1 MNIVVLDGAVVNP
14 GDLSWGQISEHGS
27 LKVYDHTSDDELIAR
42 AKEAEILLTNKR
54 VINRSTMKQLP
65 KLKLICLLATGYN
78 NVDVAAAKELGI
90 TVCNAVG
97 YGSMAVAQHVFAL
110 ILSATNFVVDH
121 STGVHKG
128 TWTEKNVWSYWKSPL
143 IELADKKIGIY
154 GFGKIG
160 NKVADIAMSFGMK
173 VLSTHKHP
181 TRDARQGVRFVD
193 INTLCKESD
202 FITLHAPL
210 TSSNQ
215 GLINK
220 ELLSFMKPSAFLVNT
235 GRGGLVNESDL
246 KTALENNVIRGAGI
260 DVLSSEPPPSSH
272 PLIGV
277 KNCII
282 TPHNAWAAKNAR
294 QRLIEIVGENIASF
308 LKGKPI
314 NIVT

>member
-1 MNIVVLDGAVVNP
+1 MNIVVLDGGVVNP
-14 GDLSWGQISEHGS
+14 GDLTWEPISRHGE
-27 LKVYDHTSDDELIAR
+27 LKVFKHTTDQELISR
-42 AKEAEILLTNKR
+42 SSDAEILLTNKR
-54 VINRSTMKQLP
+54 VISKDVLQALP
-65 KLKLICLLATGYN
+65 KLRLICLLATGYN
-78 NVDVAAAKELGI
+78 NVDVKAAKDLGI

-97 YGSMAVAQHVFAL
+97 YGSTAVAQHVFAL
-110 ILSATNFVVDH
+110 ILAATNFVSEH
-121 STGVHKG
+121 SAEVNEGQ
-128 TWTEKNVWSYWKSPL
+128 WTKQNVWSYSTSPL
-143 IELADKKIGIY
+143 IELAGKTIGIY

-193 INTLCKESD
+193 IQSLCAESD

-210 TSSNQ
+210 TGSNE
-215 GLINK
+215 GIINK
-220 ELLSFMKPSAFLVNT
+220 ELLSLMKPSAFLVNT
-235 GRGGLVNESDL
+235 GRGGLINELDL
-246 KTALENNVIRGAGI
+246 KYALENEVIRGAGI
-260 DVLSSEPPPSSH
+260 DVLSAEPPPSTH

-294 QRLIEIVGENIASF
+294 QRLLEIVGNNIESF
-308 LKGKPI
+308 LNGKPI

>member
-14 GDLSWGQISEHGS
+14 GDLSWEPISKNGT
-27 LKVYDHTSDDELIAR
+27 LQVYDHTSDAELIAR

-54 VINRSTMKQLP
+54 VLDRSTMIQLP

-78 NVDVAAAKELGI
+78 NVDVVSAKELGI

-97 YGSMAVAQHVFAL
+97 YGSTAVAQHVFAL

-121 STGVHKG
+121 SVGVHNGK
-128 TWTEKNVWSYWKSPL
+128 WTEKDVWSYWQNPL

-193 INTLCKESD
+193 INTLCKECD

-210 TSSNQ
+210 TNSNQ
-215 GLINK
+215 GIINK
-220 ELLSFMKPSAFLVNT
+220 ELLSLMKPSAFLVNT
-235 GRGGLVNESDL
+235 GRGGLINESDL
-246 KTALENNVIRGAGI
+246 KTALENKVIRGAGI
-260 DVLSSEPPPSSH
+260 DVLSSEPPLSSH

-277 KNCII
+277 KNCMI

-294 QRLIEIVGENIASF
+294 KRLIEIVGDNIASF
-308 LKGKPI
+308 LKDKPI